1 MSNRL
6 TGILKFLNVL
16 SWIVFIG
23 LCIEAGGFIFN
34 TFFVLLINPVGA
46 EKFWTGIDLSAIH
59 AHDQHQFL
67 LIVAIMIM
75 VSILKAFLF
84 YLIVKIFHDKHLDLV
99 HPFNKTLG
107 KYLFNLAYVSLGIGA
122 LSYLGSKILAQVL
135 SHNVSVPS
143 MEQLHIG
150 GTEVWF
156 IMGITLYVFAQ
167 IFRKGIELQ
176 AENDLTV

>member
-1 MSNRL
+1 MSSRV
-6 TGILKFLNVL
+6 TGVLKLLHVL
-16 SWIVFIG
+16 SWIVFLG

-34 TFFVLLINPVGA
+34 AFFVLFINPVGA
-46 EKFWTGIDLSAIH
+46 EKFWTGIDLSAIL
-59 AHDQHQFL
+59 AHDQNQFL
-67 LIVAIMIM
+67 LIVTIMIM
-75 VSILKAFLF
+75 VSVLKAFLF
-84 YLIVKIFHDKHLDLV
+84 FLIVKIFHDKHLDLA

-107 KYLFNLAYVSLGIGA
+107 RYLFNLAYVSLGIGT
-122 LSYLGSKILAQVL
+122 LSYLGSKVISEVL
-135 SHNVSVPS
+135 SRNVSVPS

-167 IFRKGIELQ
+167 IFKKGVELQ

>member
-6 TGILKFLNVL
+6 SGILKFLNIL

-34 TFFVLLINPVGA
+34 AFFVLFINPVGA
-46 EKFWTGIDLSAIH
+46 RKFWTGIDLSAIH

-75 VSILKAFLF
+75 VSILKAFPF
-84 YLIVKIFHDKHLDLV
+84 YLIVKIFHDKHLDLA

-107 KYLFNLAYVSLGIGA
+107 KYLFNLAYVSIGIGF
-122 LSYLGSKILAQVL
+122 LSFLGSKVL
-135 SHNVSVPS
+135 KEVSRRNISVPS

-150 GTEVWF
+150 GMEVWF

-167 IFRKGIELQ
+167 IFKKGIELQ
-176 AENDLTV
+176 TENDLTV